1 MKMLTVWTRI
11 GGAVLLV
18 FVLGLLTK
26 AVADVGELT
35 GTVNS
40 LIPRMDQLQTEMDDR
55 FRQMGDEMDDRFRQM
70 GDEMDD
76 RFRAIDDRFRE
87 LENRMEQR
95 FLQIDNRFLRIENIL
110 MGRPP
115 DADDIG
121 EAPERGRAVPDP
133 KRR

>member
-1 MKMLTVWTRI
+1 MKMLTAWTRI

-70 GDEMDD
+70 GPDEMDMD
-76 RFRAIDDRFRE
+76 RFRDNRSDDRFRE

-95 FLQIDNRFLRIENIL
+95 L
-110 MGRPP
+110 PP
-115 DADDIG
+115 DPTTASF
-121 EAPERGRAVPDP
+121 ASRTS
-133 KRR
+133 